1 MRRLGHGSQD
11 FEHER
16 IEPSLNTETNPFFY
30 AKVLLF
36 GEYGIIKDS
45 MGLSI
50 PYADFQ
56 GCLSMEDT
64 GSEAADSNRSL
75 KRYLGELR
83 GLETAGELP
92 CALDLDRFERDL
104 EAGLHFDSSIP
115 QGFGV
120 GSSGALVA
128 AVYARYAL
136 EPISKEAH
144 TRDDII
150 ALKVLFSKLEGF
162 FHGRSSGIDP
172 LICYLGLPLLI
183 ESPERLGTVQIPS
196 GETGK
201 GGIFLI
207 SSGQPGS
214 TQSMVN
220 IFLEKMKH
228 EGFRTMLKEQF
239 VRYNDA
245 CIKAFLQGKPRSLFR
260 NLKVLSALL
269 LDNFSPMIPDRF
281 HELWKEGIESGDYYL
296 KLCGSGG
303 GGYILG
309 FARDF
314 EKAKTR
320 LSEYHPELIHRL

>member
-1 MRRLGHGSQD
+1 MK
-11 FEHER
+11 
-16 IEPSLNTETNPFFY
+16 TETNPLFY

-36 GEYGIIKDS
+36 GEYGIIRDS

-50 PYADFQ
+50 PYADFK
-56 GCLSMEDT
+56 GALSLDPERE
-64 GSEAADSNRSL
+64 GSAPSNESL
-75 KRYLGELR
+75 RAYALSLR
-83 GLETAGELP
+83 GLEQSGELP
-92 CALDLDRFERDL
+92 CALDLDRFEAEL
-104 EAGLHFDSSIP
+104 KLGLHFDSSIP

-128 AVYARYAL
+128 AVYARYAVNPL
-136 EPISKEAH
+136 SNEAN
-144 TRDDII
+144 RREDII
-150 ALKVLFSKLEGF
+150 ELKRIFGRLESF
-162 FHGRSSGIDP
+162 FHGKSSGIDP

-183 ESPERLGTVQIPS
+183 ESPERLGTVQIPHS
-196 GETGK
+196 SEGK

-214 TQSMVN
+214 TSSMVN
-220 IFLEKMKH
+220 IFLEKMKN

-239 VRYNDA
+239 VTYNDA
-245 CIKAFLQGKPRSLFR
+245 CIKAFLKGNPRTLFR
-260 NLKVLSALL
+260 NLKSLSALL

-281 HELWKEGIESGDYYL
+281 HQLWKDGIESGDYYL

-314 EKAKTR
+314 EKAKNR
-320 LSEYHPELIHRL
+320 LAEYQPELIHRL